1 MAVTIVAGQPQTFG
15 LVAGYSQEALANEI
29 GVASGTPAKWEQG
42 LTRPQ
47 ARQPPA
53 LACALGT
60 TLEGATAP

>member
-1 MAVTIVAGQPQTFG
+1 MRREALAK
-15 LVAGYSQEALANEI
+15 ARRDRGYSQEALANEI
-29 GVASGTPAKWEQG
+29 GVASGTLAKWEQG